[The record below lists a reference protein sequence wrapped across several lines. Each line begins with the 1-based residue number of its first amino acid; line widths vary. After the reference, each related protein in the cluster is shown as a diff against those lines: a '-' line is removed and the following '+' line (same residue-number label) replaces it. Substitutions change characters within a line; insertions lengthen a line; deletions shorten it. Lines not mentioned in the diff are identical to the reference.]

1 MALFSKKDKYIRIT
15 PNNSIKQAEPREVPE
30 VPDELFAKCPACKH
44 MIYQKDLGVV
54 KICPACSYNFRISAK
69 ERLAITV
76 DEGSFEELFTGLE
89 TSDPLKFPGYQE
101 KLVKMREKTGLEE
114 AVVTGKALIKG
125 EKVAL
130 AIMDSNFIMA
140 SSGAR
145 MQEGIMSLM
154 QMAKISA
161 AVKRHS
167 EAGLFY
173 LTILTDPTTGGV
185 TASFAMEGDIILAEP
200 QALVGFAGR
209 RVIETTVREN
219 LPEDFQRAE
228 FLLEH
233 GFVDAIVKRTEM
245 PDTIAKLVAFHGGAK

>member
-140 SSGAR
+140 SMGT
-145 MQEGIMSLM
+145 
-154 QMAKISA
+154 
-161 AVKRHS
+161 VV
-167 EAGLFY
+167 FY

>member
-1 MALFSKKDKYIRIT
+1 M
-15 PNNSIKQAEPREVPE
+15 
-30 VPDELFAKCPACKH
+30 
-44 MIYQKDLGVV
+44 
-54 KICPACSYNFRISAK
+54 
-69 ERLAITV
+69 
-76 DEGSFEELFTGLE
+76 
-89 TSDPLKFPGYQE
+89 
-101 KLVKMREKTGLEE
+101 
-114 AVVTGKALIKG
+114 TGKALIKG

-140 SSGAR
+140 SMGTVVGEKITRLFEMATAEKLPVVIFTASGGAR